1 MDTTGRDAVQE
12 TLNRV
17 HDAIAKVDRL
27 AHMRDNTSNS
37 TVTVSAGGVG
47 VWAAVTACLV
57 MLAINTVLC
66 LLFLDMSRKYDRM
79 QDHLSAI
86 YMIAPQLKPKD

>member
-1 MDTTGRDAVQE
+1 MGASMEVDKRELTEA
-12 TLNRV
+12 LNKF
-17 HDAIAKVDRL
+17 IATSDKL

-37 TVTVSAGGVG
+37 TIMVSAGGAG

-66 LLFLDMSRKYDRM
+66 LLFLDLSRKYDRM

-86 YMIAPQLKPKD
+86 YMMAPSLKPKE